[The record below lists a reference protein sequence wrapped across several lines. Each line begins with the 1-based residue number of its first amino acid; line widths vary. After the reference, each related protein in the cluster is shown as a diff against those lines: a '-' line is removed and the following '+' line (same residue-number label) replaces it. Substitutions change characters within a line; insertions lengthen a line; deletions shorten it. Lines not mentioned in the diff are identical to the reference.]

1 MYDPP
6 PMDKTPDPEKKALGN
21 LRLVGGAET
30 NKVMGGEMMRLVK
43 RGLHRVRLP
52 DPKKEGTG
60 QLLYPF
66 TPELAHLAV
75 HHHRTCARVFWDL
88 YTSQASRLEPLYDE
102 LLSQVTAESRN
113 WWWNGAG
120 ISIRARNVAGFPAGE
135 RQVVGTVK
143 NALLDGA
150 KEQGIEL
157 HVDPENPDIEI
168 GIRMHYDLLTVS
180 IDLAGR
186 PMNKRGYRMDGALAP
201 IRENLAAVCVML
213 ARYDSRSEILFDP
226 MSGSGTIAIEGAL
239 MARATPIW
247 SPKNKPAHHRL
258 PPFADLVKKPVS
270 PLFADTRP
278 CVVANELEDSTYKIA
293 QANMKAAGVSN
304 DIIHTRGDFRDMKAG
319 PMMRGLPFDK
329 GVILCNPPYG
339 ERVGGEDVTALYR
352 DLREWLPQ
360 FKGWRAAF
368 IVAHPEFE
376 EIMRMRPRMKKPL
389 SAKPFRGYFYL
400 YDL

>member
-1 MYDPP
+1 MIPCIENP
-6 PMDKTPDPEKKALGN
+6 IEQEGN
-21 LRLVGGAET
+21 LRLIGCAET
-30 NKVMGGEMMRLVK
+30 NKVMGGELMRLVK
-43 RGLHRVRLP
+43 RGLRGVRLP

-66 TPELAHLAV
+66 THELAHLAV
-75 HHHRTCARVFWDL
+75 HHHRTCSRVYWDL
-88 YTSQASRLEPLYDE
+88 YTSRASRLEPLYDE
-102 LLSQVTAESRN
+102 LLRQVKADARN
-113 WWWNGAG
+113 WWWDGAG
-120 ISIRARNVAGFPAGE
+120 ISIRARNVGAFSAGE

-143 NALLDGA
+143 NALIDGA
-150 KEQGIEL
+150 KERGIRL
-157 HVDPENPDIEI
+157 HVDPESPDI
-168 GIRMHYDLLTVS
+168 GMGVRMHDDLLTVS

-186 PMNKRGYRMDGALAP
+186 PMNKRGYRMDGAVAP

-213 ARYDSRSEILFDP
+213 ARYDARSEILFDP
-226 MSGSGTIAIEGAL
+226 MSGSATIAIEAAL

-247 SPKNKPAHHRL
+247 SARNQPAHHRL
-258 PPFADLVKKPVS
+258 PPFADLAKKSPS

-278 CVVANELEDSTYKIA
+278 CIVANELNDSTYRIA
-293 QANMKAAGVSN
+293 QANIKAAGVGN
-304 DIIHTRGDFRDMKAG
+304 DIIHQRGDFRDIKAA

-329 GVILCNPPYG
+329 GIILCNPPYG

-352 DLREWLPQ
+352 DLKEWLVQ

-376 EIMRMRPRMKKPL
+376 ANIRMRPRIKKPL